1 MKYEDLSF
9 TTVNKDGIEVIC
21 DILTVIPNPEKSEEP
36 YVIYTDYTMD
46 EKNEFVENYGKIINV
61 EGEYVLKTIT
71 DPKLIDLIKREASDE
86 IVQYVNKQVQENLD

>member
-9 TTVNKDGIEVIC
+9 TAVNKDGIEVIC

>member
-9 TTVNKDGIEVIC
+9 TAKNKDGIEVIC
-21 DILTVIPNPEKSEEP
+21 DILTIVPNPEHSEQP

-46 EKNEFVENYGKIINV
+46 ENNEFIENYGKIINV
-61 EGEYVLKTIT
+61 EGDYVLKTIT
-71 DPKLIDLIKREASDE
+71 DPNLIELIKREASDE